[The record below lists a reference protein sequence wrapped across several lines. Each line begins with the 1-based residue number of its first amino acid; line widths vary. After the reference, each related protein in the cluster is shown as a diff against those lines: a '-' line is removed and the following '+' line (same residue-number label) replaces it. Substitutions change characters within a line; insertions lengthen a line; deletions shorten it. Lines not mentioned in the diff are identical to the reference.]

1 MNLLLFGA
9 PGAGK
14 GTQSAL
20 LVERRGYR
28 HISTGDLFRAAIKNE
43 TALGLEAK
51 KYMDKGELVPDS
63 IVIGMVDEEL
73 QTLQG
78 QSFILDGFPRT
89 VPQADAL
96 DNLLKESAMKID
108 KAIFLEVPREQI
120 VKRLSGRRMTP
131 DGKHVYHVEYAPPKV
146 AGICDVTG
154 EKLIQRNDDKE
165 EVIERRLEAYDSST
179 KPLKDYYRKKGNL
192 VELNG
197 VGSAEEVYSR
207 ISQALD
213 T

>member
-1 MNLLLFGA
+1 MSLVLFGP

-20 LVERRGYR
+20 LVEKKGYH
-28 HISTGDLFRAAIKNE
+28 HISTGDLFRAAIKNQ

-63 IVIGMVDEEL
+63 IVIGMVDEKL
-73 QTLQG
+73 QQLG
-78 QSFILDGFPRT
+78 GEAFILDGFPRT

-96 DNLLKESAMKID
+96 DNLLASLSLKID
-108 KAIFLEVPREQI
+108 HAIFLEVPREQI

-131 DGKHVYHVEYAPPKV
+131 DGKHVYHMEFAPPKV

-154 EKLIQRNDDKE
+154 EKLIQREDDKE
-165 EVIERRLEAYDSST
+165 DVVKTRLEAYDKST
-179 KPLKDYYRKKGNL
+179 APLKDYYRAKSKY
-192 VELNG
+192 
-197 VGSAEEVYSR
+197 EEVDGTGSTEEVFAR
-207 ISQALD
+207 IESVLN
-213 T
+213 